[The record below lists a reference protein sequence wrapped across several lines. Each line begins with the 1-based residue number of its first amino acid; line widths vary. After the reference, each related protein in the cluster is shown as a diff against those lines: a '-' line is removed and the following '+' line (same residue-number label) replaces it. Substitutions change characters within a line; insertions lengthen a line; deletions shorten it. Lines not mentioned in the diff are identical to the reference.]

1 MAARQRLRIGH
12 IKDGGGKLS
21 ALQCYQQIVVDEM
34 SAASSV
40 HQSRT
45 MRQHREQTG
54 IENRMRLRSKWK
66 QANENVAAR
75 EEFRE
80 GCLTG
85 VAGNTVDDARRTA
98 PTGHRQAQTR

>member
-54 IENRMRLRSKWK
+54 IENRLRLRSKWK
-66 QANENVAAR
+66 QAIENVAAR

-85 VAGNTVDDARRTA
+85 VACTNFADARRTVSIRNTYA
-98 PTGHRQAQTR
+98 KTT